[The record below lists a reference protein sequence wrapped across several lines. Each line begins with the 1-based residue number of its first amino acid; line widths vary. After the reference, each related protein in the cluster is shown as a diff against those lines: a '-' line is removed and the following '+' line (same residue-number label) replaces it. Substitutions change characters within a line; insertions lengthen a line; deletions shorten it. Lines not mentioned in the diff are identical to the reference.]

1 MWLEIVK
8 TIGDYIG
15 DIIKSNKE
23 KNLKISELMMDIHNL
38 LNDVV
43 IKLENDEYPH
53 ESCGAMRVLTDNL
66 HQKIKPSLKE
76 KADYICNLLSIIKS
90 YNNKELLDVPFGGAK
105 GGIKIN
111 PRKYLSSNGSCT
123 V

>member
-76 KADYICNLLSIIKS
+76 KADYICNLLANASGLEREFSLRNSTDIINELKS
-90 YNNKELLDVPFGGAK
+90 AAGEFKAFSLLLK
-105 GGIKIN
+105 
-111 PRKYLSSNGSCT
+111 S
-123 V
+123 